1 MWMIALI
8 VGGACSTPVA
18 SGSDEPVE
26 VVVETIFGEF
36 REALKHASDG
46 EVDASHER
54 YDRAMIQFE
63 DRIEPALKEV
73 CGQRCTTA
81 IEYDL
86 GRFRAQL
93 SVSDE
98 QAGAILDDLD
108 KRVISILN

>member
-1 MWMIALI
+1 MWMITLI
-8 VGGACSTPVA
+8 VWGACSSPGG

-26 VVVETIFGEF
+26 VAVETIFAEF
-36 REALKHASDG
+36 REAVKHASDG
-46 EVDASHER
+46 EVDASRER
-54 YDRAMIQFE
+54 FDQAMIQFE
-63 DRIEPALKEV
+63 ERLEPALKEA

-98 QAGAILDDLD
+98 QADAILDDLD
-108 KRVISILN
+108 KRVASILK